1 MEERRHEPETGSVRS
16 LIEMP
21 QIDYQRLAQ
30 FRYAILTTI
39 GDDGYPFSIT
49 TNYQLTPDRK
59 ILLDKPKLPSKLDGK
74 RVNVLFNH
82 ITGIPTGGY
91 TERRY
96 MLIWGTTHEERGK
109 LRLEPERLSEWDE
122 KILPFPE
129 YCAKVAPQGAK
140 YLEKLQPSVE
150 A

>member
-49 TNYQLTPDRK
+49 TNYQLTPDKK
-59 ILLDKPKLPSKLDGK
+59 ILLDKPKLPTKLDGRK
-74 RVNVLFNH
+74 VNVLFNH

-91 TERRY
+91 TDRRY
-96 MLIWGTTHEERGK
+96 MLIWGTTHEDHGK
-109 LRLEPERLSEWDE
+109 LRLEPEQLSEWDE

>member
-1 MEERRHEPETGSVRS
+1 
-16 LIEMP
+16 MP
-21 QIDYQRLAQ
+21 KIDYERLANY
-30 FRYAILTTI
+30 RYAILTTI

-49 TNYQLTPDRK
+49 TNYQLTPDKK
-59 ILLDKPKLPSKLDGK
+59 ILLDKPKLPSKLDGRK
-74 RVNVLFNH
+74 VNVLFNH

-91 TERRY
+91 TDRRY
-96 MLIWGTTHEERGK
+96 MLLWGTTHEERGK

-122 KILPFPE
+122 KILSFPE

-140 YLEKLQPSVE
+140 YLQKLQPSVE

>member
-1 MEERRHEPETGSVRS
+1 
-16 LIEMP
+16 MP
-21 QIDYQRLAQ
+21 IIDYQRLAN
-30 FRYAILTTI
+30 FRYAILTTL

-49 TNYQLTPDRK
+49 TNYQLTPDKK
-59 ILLDKPKLPSKLDGK
+59 I
-74 RVNVLFNH
+74 LFNH

-91 TERRY
+91 TDRRY
-96 MLIWGTTHEERGK
+96 MLIWGTTHEDHGK
-109 LRLEPERLSEWDE
+109 LRLDPERLSEWDE
-122 KILPFPE
+122 KILSFPE

>member
-1 MEERRHEPETGSVRS
+1 
-16 LIEMP
+16 MP
-21 QIDYQRLAQ
+21 RIDYQRLANY
-30 FRYAILTTI
+30 RYAILTTI
-39 GDDGYPFSIT
+39 DDTGYPFSIT

-59 ILLDKPKLPSKLDGK
+59 ILLDKPKLPTMLDGK
-74 RVNVLFNH
+74 KVNVLFNH

-91 TERRY
+91 TYRRY
-96 MLIWGTTHEERGK
+96 MLIWGTTHEDHGK
-109 LRLEPERLSEWDE
+109 LRLEPEKLSEWDE
-122 KILPFPE
+122 KILSFPE

>member
-1 MEERRHEPETGSVRS
+1 MTN
-16 LIEMP
+16 
-21 QIDYQRLAQ
+21 IDYARLAN
-30 FRYAILTTI
+30 FRYAIITTI
-39 GDDGYPFSIT
+39 LDDGYPFSIT

-122 KILPFPE
+122 KILSFPE
-129 YCAKVAPQGAK
+129 YCAKVAPQGAR
-140 YLEKLQPSVE
+140 YLQKLQPSVE

>member
-1 MEERRHEPETGSVRS
+1 
-16 LIEMP
+16 MP

-49 TNYQLTPDRK
+49 TNYQLTPDKK
-59 ILLDKPKLPSKLDGK
+59 ILLDKPKLPTKLDGRK
-74 RVNVLFNH
+74 VNVLFNH

-91 TERRY
+91 TDRRY

-122 KILPFPE
+122 KILSFPE

-140 YLEKLQPSVE
+140 YLEKPQPSVE

>member
-49 TNYQLTPDRK
+49 TNYQLTPDKK
-59 ILLDKPKLPSKLDGK
+59 ILLDKPKLPTKLDGRK
-74 RVNVLFNH
+74 VNVLFNH

-91 TERRY
+91 TDRRY
-96 MLIWGTTHEERGK
+96 MLLWGTTREEHGK
-109 LRLEPERLSEWDE
+109 LRLEPEKLSEWDE